1 LSHLQ
6 TKQLKEFHLFSGD
19 IKIQSNLKL
28 FIATLNAHSFN
39 LCKEDEEFCKALKK
53 SDILLPDGI
62 SIVLAT
68 RFLQSNK
75 IKKIAGADLFMYEMK
90 ELESEGGTCFFLGST
105 NETLGKIKDKAKQEF
120 PHVKIHSYSPPFKE
134 NFTEE
139 EDNTIISA
147 INNSNARVLFI
158 GMTAPKQE
166 KWCAANFEKLNVK
179 HACCIGAVFDFYA
192 GSIKRAPNWMIQL
205 GLEWF
210 YRLIKEPRRM
220 WKRYLIGNLRFVWY
234 ILLEKWN
241 TKEPI

>member
-1 LSHLQ
+1 
-6 TKQLKEFHLFSGD
+6 
-19 IKIQSNLKL
+19 
-28 FIATLNAHSFN
+28 
-39 LCKEDEEFCKALKK
+39 
-53 SDILLPDGI
+53 
-62 SIVLAT
+62 
-68 RFLQSNK
+68 
-75 IKKIAGADLFMYEMK
+75 
-90 ELESEGGTCFFLGST
+90 
-105 NETLGKIKDKAKQEF
+105 
-120 PHVKIHSYSPPFKE
+120 
-134 NFTEE
+134 
-139 EDNTIISA
+139 
-147 INNSNARVLFI
+147 
-158 GMTAPKQE
+158 MTAPKQE